1 MLYFLFRSGSTTQ
14 YIKDVVQVFIHT
26 SLRILNTIK
35 SSYQFNKVTPF
46 KADYQY
52 MMEKEVAPHS
62 STLAQKIP

>member
-1 MLYFLFRSGSTTQ
+1 MLYFPFRSGSTTQ
-14 YIKDVVQVFIHT
+14 YIKDVVQFFVHT

-35 SSYQFNKVTPF
+35 SRYQFNKVTPF